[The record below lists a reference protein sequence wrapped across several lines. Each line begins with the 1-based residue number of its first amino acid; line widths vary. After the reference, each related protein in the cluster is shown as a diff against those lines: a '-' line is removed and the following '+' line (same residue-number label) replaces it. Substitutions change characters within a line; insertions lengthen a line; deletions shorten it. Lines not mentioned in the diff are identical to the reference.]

1 MPAAAA
7 NVLPLADGPRPP
19 APIANRTPA
28 PPPIRPSAPPPAA
41 RTPSEVM
48 VLHAAYGNA
57 ALARAAT
64 IGLVASV
71 PMMPVAVAIPDAMR
85 APFVSRRPMRPEPEA
100 ATPAGSATGTQPVTA
115 AAAPAAMA
123 GPAAP
128 LRAPTGRD
136 GERTAGRP
144 PQVPASVTAGAR
156 PAGVGGETEAGEP
169 RHAAARNPRQAL
181 ASTIGAVRHRA
192 TIAHRHPRPDI
203 PVANAEAAGTDPNL
217 TAMRA
222 ADHQTVKNVDAAA
235 QQSEEIKPTFRS
247 KLEETLTKAIND
259 NMKEPKTKSE
269 ADDLMEKGA
278 KQANQSLGEQLATQ
292 RNAAVEPV
300 ESAVAH
306 PAEAAPSAQSSP
318 KLNPEQAGPPPVPVP
333 AAPAVPAPLPA
344 EQLDYS
350 SDRAPTDQ
358 AMAENDV
365 SKEQLE
371 EGNEPAF
378 GPTLSAR
385 SAAEKHEA
393 TATARYRQSEAKVQ
407 AGAQDAAHQA
417 LAHGIAS
424 VHGAR
429 SSQIGRVDEEQLS
442 TKSKNEQAK
451 QAITNRIS
459 EIKKH
464 TLDEVKNTL
473 NGLEKTATQ
482 IFENGLRRAEE
493 MYDDAF
499 KEAKGGAWTWVTTW
513 GSSWKRHIENSLAT
527 AKGVYEKEVK
537 RTIGEVADFV
547 EGKLAAAKRCVADGL
562 RQVETFVNG
571 LHGSEKEFATS
582 ALKEVSGDFEQMVSD
597 IDSRADQLID
607 KLTEQY
613 RASYQRMQAME
624 EKLREEN
631 KSLWERVYD
640 ATVGLIKKII
650 AFKDMLLDILGRAAS
665 VIGDIIRHP
674 IRFLG
679 NLIDAVKLG
688 INNFVSRI
696 AEHLKQGFM
705 EWLFGEVAAAGIQLP
720 KSFDLKGIV
729 NLVLQVLGVTY
740 ANFRA
745 RAVALLGEKVVGGI
759 EKVAEVFKRVATEG
773 PGALWEWIKEK
784 LGDLQ
789 SMVIDQIQQYIIG
802 KVIIAGITWLIGL
815 LNPAS
820 AFFKACKA
828 IYDIIMF
835 FIEHG
840 SQIVALVN
848 AVIDSMA
855 AIATGA
861 IGGAAAMLE
870 NALARAI
877 PVVIGFLAALLGIGG
892 LSDKIKSVIESVRKP
907 INAAIDWV
915 IGKAVTLVSKARQ
928 AITGLFKRED
938 KQEHPD
944 DPGKQAKLDAGVHAL
959 VAATH
964 EASKD
969 GRIDKRHA
977 KQIAATAKKDHPV
990 FKSIEVV
997 DGGESWDYEYKASDN
1012 NVKGGAKGFDFETVN
1027 RAKVNAYWILLGEHG
1042 DPSKDVKQAARTI
1055 ERKRIIEAPE
1065 TDKHLI
1071 TVGAAIRENVVTKK
1085 MSGPLTITIDVPGIG
1100 KYPVTYFGGT
1110 NVFVHGIGSYA
1121 EIEMKFNEHLAE
1133 LRDLKATRSE
1143 LLEILRDPR
1152 RNPERRRELERAS
1165 PGLTNFLT
1173 RFKILREVSEI
1184 VRSRTQLVNVALSS
1198 EPGATVASITIEQ
1211 PLSPGRAATTAA
1223 RAEAVATGEPD
1234 PAKRQPTMPPRPGT
1248 LTAERYKEFVD
1259 KTLNQLKRELPKH
1272 PELSAYDEEL
1282 LTAYFV
1288 AKAAEFLGRTR

>member
-1 MPAAAA
+1 M
-7 NVLPLADGPRPP
+7 
-19 APIANRTPA
+19 
-28 PPPIRPSAPPPAA
+28 
-41 RTPSEVM
+41 
-48 VLHAAYGNA
+48 
-57 ALARAAT
+57 
-64 IGLVASV
+64 
-71 PMMPVAVAIPDAMR
+71 
-85 APFVSRRPMRPEPEA
+85 
-100 ATPAGSATGTQPVTA
+100 
-115 AAAPAAMA
+115 
-123 GPAAP
+123 
-128 LRAPTGRD
+128 
-136 GERTAGRP
+136 
-144 PQVPASVTAGAR
+144 
-156 PAGVGGETEAGEP
+156 TEAGEP
-169 RHAAARNPRQAL
+169 GHAALNPRQAL

-192 TIAHRHPRPDI
+192 AVARRRPPPNV

-259 NMKEPKTKSE
+259 NMKQPKTKSE

-292 RNAAVEPV
+292 RKAAVGPV

-306 PAEAAPSAQSSP
+306 PAEAPQSSQP
-318 KLNPEQAGPPPVPVP
+318 IPELHLEQAGPPPAPVP

-358 AMAENDV
+358 AMAESDV

-378 GPTLSAR
+378 GQTLSAR
-385 SAAEKHEA
+385 SEAEKHEA

-429 SSQIGRVDEEQLS
+429 SSQIGRVVEQQLG
-442 TKSKNEQAK
+442 TKSNNEQAK

-464 TLDEVKNTL
+464 TLDEINKTL

-513 GSSWKRHIENSLAT
+513 GSSWKRHIEDSLAT

-537 RTIGEVADFV
+537 RTINEVADFV
-547 EGKLAAAKRCVADGL
+547 EAKLAVAKRCVADGL
-562 RQVETFVNG
+562 RQVESFVNG

-696 AEHLKQGFM
+696 AEHLKQGFL
-705 EWLFGEVAAAGIQLP
+705 EWLFGEIAAAGIQLP

-729 NLVLQVLGVTY
+729 TLVLQVLGLTY

-745 RAVALLGEKVVGGI
+745 RAVAMLGEKVVGGI

-820 AFFKACKA
+820 AFFKACNA

-835 FIEHG
+835 FVEHG
-840 SQIVALVN
+840 SQIVSLVN

-855 AIATGA
+855 AIASGA
-861 IGGAAAMLE
+861 ITGAAAMVE

-907 INAAIDWV
+907 VNAAIDWV
-915 IGKAVTLVSKARQ
+915 IGKAVQLVKAAGTFVAGVFGGKKDEKQQEKKDATDKDPEHTAKVEAGLTALHQEEQ
-928 AITGLFKRED
+928 AYLKDGHISRSDAEQVAAAVKGKHTIFKSIRVIDGGKTWNYAYEASPEETEPGEPKDAKEVEVKVDD
-938 KQEHPD
+938 KIVLIGEEEGRKRVWPVSVTAV
-944 DPGKQAKLDAGVHAL
+944 DPGKSLSYQGP
-959 VAATH
+959 
-964 EASKD
+964 
-969 GRIDKRHA
+969 GGKRHTYN
-977 KQIAATAKKDHPV
+977 KGTLSFLNYKKSWRLVESDADLQVQEHHKIPWTNQNHWKHPLRVLSEVDLENDHR
-990 FKSIEVV
+990 
-997 DGGESWDYEYKASDN
+997 N
-1012 NVKGGAKGFDFETVN
+1012 LM
-1027 RAKVNAYWILLGEHG
+1027 LLGGHAGSHSSSYHAAITQLMDDAYKQLIE
-1042 DPSKDVKQAARTI
+1042 KTQAA
-1055 ERKRIIEAPE
+1055 A
-1065 TDKHLI
+1065 DK
-1071 TVGAAIRENVVTKK
+1071 A
-1085 MSGPLTITIDVPGIG
+1085 MG
-1100 KYPVTYFGGT
+1100 KVM
-1110 NVFVHGIGSYA
+1110 A
-1121 EIEMKFNEHLAE
+1121 EIERGIADGN
-1133 LRDLKATRSE
+1133 LKPYN
-1143 LLEILRDPR
+1143 D
-1152 RNPERRRELERAS
+1152 
-1165 PGLTNFLT
+1165 
-1173 RFKILREVSEI
+1173 KEVWI
-1184 VRSRTQLVNVALSS
+1184 
-1198 EPGATVASITIEQ
+1198 P
-1211 PLSPGRAATTAA
+1211 
-1223 RAEAVATGEPD
+1223 
-1234 PAKRQPTMPPRPGT
+1234 
-1248 LTAERYKEFVD
+1248 
-1259 KTLNQLKRELPKH
+1259 
-1272 PELSAYDEEL
+1272 
-1282 LTAYFV
+1282 
-1288 AKAAEFLGRTR
+1288 